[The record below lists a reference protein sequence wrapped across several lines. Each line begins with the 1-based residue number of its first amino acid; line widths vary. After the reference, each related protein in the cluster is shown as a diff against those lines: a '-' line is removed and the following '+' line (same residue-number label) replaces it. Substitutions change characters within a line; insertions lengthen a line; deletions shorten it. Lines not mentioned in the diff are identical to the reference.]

1 LEALLSGGRVGQC
14 RDSRALQLGGRPRKK
29 GARALAVKPPA
40 RTRLTSTA
48 QVLTGTAAGVALLY
62 FLRDILI
69 PFVIAFVLV
78 VLVEALVTWMRR
90 LWPKAPQWLV
100 AGGSGVIVIVAAAA
114 GIFALAQGGVQLVQQ
129 APALLDRIEQIVQS
143 IGRSLHLR
151 QTLHLDSLLGKVNV
165 AQVAGYVL
173 SGVQGVGGTV
183 LLVIIYFGFML
194 AGRQRIGRKFDAM
207 AAASQGDNLTQA
219 VVERAAADIRTYMWV
234 QTVTGL
240 MITAGATAV
249 MLIVGFDNVLFWTV
263 VFFLLTFIPQIGVTV
278 GSVAPALFALIQ
290 FPTTWQAIA
299 IFAVIQ
305 VVAFVVGNLIYPRM
319 QAGTQN
325 IDPIATIL
333 ALSFWTVLWG
343 IPGAFLAVPMT
354 LMLMMIFAQF
364 ENTKWVAAA
373 LSNDGKPDFRKSP

>member
-1 LEALLSGGRVGQC
+1 M
-14 RDSRALQLGGRPRKK
+14 
-29 GARALAVKPPA
+29 
-40 RTRLTSTA
+40 
-48 QVLTGTAAGVALLY
+48 
-62 FLRDILI
+62 I

-129 APALLDRIEQIVQS
+129 APALLDRIEQVVQS

-151 QTLHLDSLLGKVNV
+151 QTLHLDALLGKVNL
-165 AQVAGYVL
+165 AQIAGYVL
-173 SGVQGVGGTV
+173 SGVQGVAGTV

-207 AAASQGDNLTQA
+207 AAASHGDNLTRA
-219 VVERAAADIRTYMWV
+219 VIERAAADIRTYMWV

-278 GSVAPALFALIQ
+278 GSVAPALFALLQ

-333 ALSFWTVLWG
+333 ALAFWTVLWG

-364 ENTKWVAAA
+364 ENTKWVAAV
-373 LSNDGKPDFRKSP
+373 LSNDGKPDFRRSA